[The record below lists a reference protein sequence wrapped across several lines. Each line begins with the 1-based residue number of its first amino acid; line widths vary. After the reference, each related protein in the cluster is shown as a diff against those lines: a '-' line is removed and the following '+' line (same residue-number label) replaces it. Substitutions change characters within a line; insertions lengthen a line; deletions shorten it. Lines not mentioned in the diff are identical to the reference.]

1 MKSSRPSR
9 RQGAGDR
16 PGFQAP
22 QQSTGQPVRHQFAA
36 RDAKGILVRGVTEA
50 LGAIPVH
57 FRTATRIDGLHAG
70 DLFSLNAV
78 MGNTIEVQ
86 VVDTLNRLRHVWDPD
101 GSLQGHAFVRSA
113 QTFPDVRL
121 IDSGA
126 NPVLGI
132 ELKGWYLLSRE
143 GEPSF
148 RYAVSPDACA
158 PQDLLAV
165 VPWHLEHVLSGAPVV
180 HAPYVEQARY
190 VAQYRDWWW

>member
-1 MKSSRPSR
+1 MKSPRPVR
-9 RQGAGDR
+9 RQGTGDR

-22 QQSTGQPVRHQFAA
+22 QPSTGQPVRHRFAA
-36 RDAKGILVRGVTEA
+36 SDTTGALVRGVSEA

-57 FRTATRIDGLHAG
+57 FRTTTRIDGLHAG

-101 GSLQGHAFVRSA
+101 GSLPGHAFVRSA

-121 IDSGA
+121 VDSRT

-132 ELKGWYLLSRE
+132 ELKG
-143 GEPSF
+143 
-148 RYAVSPDACA
+148 
-158 PQDLLAV
+158 
-165 VPWHLEHVLSGAPVV
+165 
-180 HAPYVEQARY
+180 
-190 VAQYRDWWW
+190 